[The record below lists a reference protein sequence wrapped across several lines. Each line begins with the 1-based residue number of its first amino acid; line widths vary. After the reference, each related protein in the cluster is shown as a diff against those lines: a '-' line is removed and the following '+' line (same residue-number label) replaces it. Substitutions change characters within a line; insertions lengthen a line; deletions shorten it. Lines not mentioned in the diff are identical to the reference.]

1 MDEIPSYLRDSFTPK
16 QLQEHHELFASFDT
30 DGGGT
35 IDAVEM
41 TELAKT
47 LGLKI
52 NVDGAKKLIEGKKR
66 SSSFRSTIQT
76 TFTSETH
83 LAHLCC

>member
-1 MDEIPSYLRDSFTPK
+1 MDQVPKYLREIFTTK

-52 NVDGAKKLIEGKKR
+52 NVDGAKQLIEG
-66 SSSFRSTIQT
+66 TV
-76 TFTSETH
+76 
-83 LAHLCC
+83 AHLDC

>member
-1 MDEIPSYLRDSFTPK
+1 MDQVPAYLRDSFTTK

-41 TELAKT
+41 TELART

-52 NVDGAKKLIEGKKR
+52 NLDGAKTLIEGKSKQHLH
-66 SSSFRSTIQT
+66 SDQSN
-76 TFTSETH
+76 TH
-83 LAHLCC
+83 LAHLAHLDC